1 MYHHHFYFTFA
12 VFLIHIVSGRNF
24 FEMLG
29 CLIVVPLWPD
39 VCLFVQRIC
48 EAKVVELLNSM
59 KNNTSHGAQ
68 TDSDIAG
75 ESYGQTVIDTA
86 KKLPFYAAQK
96 HIARNIS
103 DFDQAC
109 RHSSR
114 RINRDTNVRITVN
127 HIFATSREAF
137 VFDQEKQTFTT
148 VENVKFWKCVR
159 QQGDDFKVV
168 EIGTMKPVFVGIGQT
183 CHLDIKQSEETKMLT
198 FTV

>member
-1 MYHHHFYFTFA
+1 
-12 VFLIHIVSGRNF
+12 
-24 FEMLG
+24 MLG

-168 EIGTMKPVFVGIGQT
+168 EIGTMKPVFVGIGQS
-183 CHLDIKQSEETKMLT
+183 CHLDIRQSEETKMLT